1 MIAEMGNRN
10 LSYVELAKLLGISS
24 GSVSLKMRGK
34 IRFMDSEKNKLTEIF
49 GKPIEYLLKCD
60 E

>member
-1 MIAEMGNRN
+1 MDNRN

-34 IRFMDSEKNKLTEIF
+34 IRFMDSEKNKLAEIF